1 MKIALAPDLHCYYNT
16 YDKLDKTGESKRK
29 KEWKNA
35 TAEFYRVCKKQKV
48 DVAVFPGDFFVNPKP
63 TAECVL
69 LISKLFR
76 EMEKIGVKVIGI
88 TGNHDITGSNRKSM
102 NDVVSAIGDNE
113 EWCYSKFDTLV
124 IDDVGFGFLPF
135 VKAPEITAYNP
146 DYAQMEMSEQLIQI
160 AGGLSAKMS
169 EDTNIKKKILVGHWS
184 IQGAITSSGKT
195 MERTINGVEVV
206 LPLGELATQGW
217 DAILFGHIHK
227 PQVLH
232 EQKPFVAYSGC
243 IQRINIGEA
252 NDKRGFY
259 IYDTS
264 DDSYVFHEF
273 SAIEMKSFHA
283 VISTPDDVDAL
294 LKEIS
299 ESDIKDKIVQVKY
312 DISKDNVDLVNQKL
326 LIKALE
332 KKKPMNVVNILP
344 RILEASRQRDITL
357 TESLDS
363 ETALK
368 KWMSNKGI
376 IDKEQ
381 DKIMVLFN
389 KYKERILEEAK

>member
-1 MKIALAPDLHCYYNT
+1 MKIALSPDLHCFYNT
-16 YDKLDKTGESKRK
+16 YDKLDKNGESKRK
-29 KEWKNA
+29 NEWKKA
-35 TAEFYRVCKKQKV
+35 TGEFCKICKEQKV

-63 TAECVL
+63 TAEAVL

-76 EMEKIGVKVIGI
+76 WLEKNKIKVLGI

-102 NDVVSAIGDNE
+102 NDVVSAIGNNQT
-113 EWCYSKFDTLV
+113 WCYSKFDTLV
-124 IDDVGFGFLPF
+124 IDNVGFGFLPF

-146 DYAQMEMSEQLIQI
+146 DYAQMEMSEQLVQI

-169 EDTNIKKKILVGHWS
+169 EDENVKKKILVGHWS

-195 MERTINGVEVV
+195 MERTLNGAEVV
-206 LPLGELATQGW
+206 LPLGDIASQDW
-217 DAILFGHIHK
+217 DAVLFGHIHK

-252 NDKRGFY
+252 NDMRGFY

-264 DDSYVFHEF
+264 DDSYAFYEIP
-273 SAIEMKSFHA
+273 SIEMKSFHTT
-283 VISTPDDVDAL
+283 ISTSYDVDDL
-294 LKEIS
+294 LREIS

-312 DISKDNVDLVNQKL
+312 DISKDNVDLVNQKVL
-326 LIKALE
+326 LKALE
-332 KKKPMNVVNILP
+332 AKKPMNIVNILP

-368 KWMSNKGI
+368 KWMNNKGI

-389 KYKERILEEAK
+389 RYKERILEEAK